1 MIEGRRLYVFV
12 SVYSYLPSLPAML
25 SPGEGQAGPKLSSS
39 SVLPPGTVGLCW
51 PWTGGSSL
59 GFPGTVYLSF

>member
-1 MIEGRRLYVFV
+1 MYLSVFIPISHPSQPCSAPGR
-12 SVYSYLPSLPAML
+12 A
-25 SPGEGQAGPKLSSS
+25 KLSSS